1 MTAAR
6 NAAATSD
13 KALRL
18 ASAGLLA
25 WAVPGAGYL
34 FLGERT
40 RGVIVLVVI
49 AATFWAGIAI
59 GGIKN
64 TVNPGERTLWF
75 LGQVCAGSHAL
86 AALGLS
92 RLVADPES
100 SGLPPSA
107 VIAYGRAEEV
117 SIIYTAIA
125 GMLNLLVILDVL
137 ARADQPAVAAAASG
151 AGRRGGP

>member
-1 MTAAR
+1 MKASK

-13 KALRL
+13 KALRM
-18 ASAGLLA
+18 ASAGILA
-25 WAVPGAGYL
+25 WLVPGAGYL

-40 RGVIVLVVI
+40 RGVIVLAVI

-92 RLVADPES
+92 RLVEDPES

-125 GMLNLLVILDVL
+125 GMLNLLVIFDVL
-137 ARADQPAVAAAASG
+137 ARADQPPAAVAG
-151 AGRRGGP
+151 AGTGRRGGT